1 MLAPQPNF
9 LRNLRDLPGSM
20 ALSAVIAG
28 LIVALVGYSGPLL
41 IVIQA
46 AQAGGLTDAQ
56 TSSWVWSVAIG
67 YGVFSALLSIYY
79 RQPLTSPWSTAGAV
93 LLTTSLAHFTL
104 PQAIGAYIVAGAA
117 AVILGLTGWFGRLM
131 SLIPQAIVMGMLG
144 GILLRFGIDIFGKLG
159 DNPTQNPILIVPI
172 VITFFVLKRQNF
184 RAPTLGALIVGVII
198 AALSSQIHIE
208 NVPLTL
214 TTPVFTAP
222 EFSLDVILTLALP
235 LFLLALT
242 TQYAPGVAVLRAAG
256 YIAPINGLLVAIGGA
271 SMLLAPFGCHGLNLG
286 ALLAAIIANPEA
298 HPDPDK
304 RYSAG
309 VAVGLWYTLFGLFGA
324 TVVSVLAGL
333 PTVLI
338 TTVAG
343 LALTGTLT
351 SALANA
357 MSEPENRDGAIV
369 AFLCS
374 AASFSLFNIGAPF
387 WGLVA
392 GVAVNALMQYRR
404 DRVKTNATETVSEGR

>member
-1 MLAPQPNF
+1 MIAPQPNF
-9 LRNLRDLPGSM
+9 WRNVRDLPGSM

-28 LIVALVGYSGPLL
+28 LIVGLVGYSGPLL
-41 IVIQA
+41 IVLQA

-56 TSSWVWSVAIG
+56 TASWVWSVAIG
-67 YGVFSALLSIYY
+67 YGVFSALLSLYY

-104 PQAIGAYIVAGAA
+104 SQAVGAYIVAGAA
-117 AVILGLTGWFGRLM
+117 AVILGITGWFGRVMALV
-131 SLIPQAIVMGMLG
+131 PQAIVMGMLG
-144 GILLRFGIDIFGKLG
+144 GILLRFGIDIFGKIAE
-159 DNPTQNPILIVPI
+159 NPELNPLLIVPMVI
-172 VITFFVLKRQNF
+172 VFFVLKRQNF

-198 AALSSQIHIE
+198 AALQSQIHIE
-208 NVPLTL
+208 SVPFTL

-222 EFSLDVILTLALP
+222 EFTLNAILTLSLP

-256 YIAPINGLLVAIGGA
+256 YIAPINGLLIAIGAA
-271 SMLLAPFGCHGLNLG
+271 SMVLAPFGCHGLNLG

-309 VAVGLWYTLFGLFGA
+309 VAVGFWYVLFGLFGA
-324 TVVSVLAGL
+324 TVVSILAGL

-351 SALANA
+351 AALAGA
-357 MSEPENRDGAIV
+357 MEEPENRDGAIV

-374 AASFSLFNIGAPF
+374 AASFTLFSIGAPF

-392 GVAVNALMQYRR
+392 GVSVNALMHYRKEKQK
-404 DRVKTNATETVSEGR
+404 VGEPQVTS